1 MSTGGGGD
9 QVKERT
15 VELCTVPVTD
25 CGDADGAGK
34 ENQSDGDFH
43 ILTKC
48 T

>member
-9 QVKERT
+9 QVKERA

-25 CGDADGAGK
+25 SGDAGAGK